1 MPDHERK
8 RRLRW
13 FIAPET
19 YVPPEPEPEPPP
31 EGPEE

>member
-1 MPDHERK
+1 MTDHDRK

-19 YVPPEPEPEPPP
+19 YEEPEEEPEAPA
-31 EGPEE
+31 E